1 MKKYVGLFI
10 AWGLFLLSA
19 VAFAAA
25 NYEENVVEAEG
36 YGLSAAGSATEVQA
50 RLTARRAAIADAQRV
65 LAEEM
70 AAVQVDAETRVE
82 DAALKSDVVQTKVTA
97 LLKGCRVVRESYEDG
112 AYRVT
117 VAVPLFGERSLA
129 AAALPRKSGRQPFP
143 LAASLSRDEAA
154 EEYGPR
160 EPVESGPYTGLI
172 LDCRG
177 LDLRPAMSPVIK
189 TTAGEP
195 IYGYKNLDSA
205 EVIRRGMAGYAHT
218 FEDNTAR
225 AGENPL
231 ILRAAGVDRYFN
243 PVVTAE
249 DGGWI
254 LRENEKTHFL
264 DKAAV
269 VFVR

>member
-1 MKKYVGLFI
+1 MKKYAGLLI
-10 AWGLFLLSA
+10 AWGIFLCGA

-36 YGLSAAGSATEVQA
+36 YGLSAAGAVTEVQA

-129 AAALPRKSGRQPFP
+129 AAALPKQQARQPFP
-143 LAASLSRDEAA
+143 LASSLSRDEAA
-154 EEYGPR
+154 EEYGSK
-160 EPVESGPYTGLI
+160 EPTEGAPYTGLI

-205 EVIRRGMAGYAHT
+205 EVIRRGMAGYART
-218 FEDNTAR
+218 FEANTAR
-225 AGENPL
+225 AGDHPL
-231 ILRAAGVDRYFN
+231 ILRAEGVDRYFN
-243 PVVTAE
+243 PVVTAA
-249 DGGWI
+249 DGRWI
-254 LRENEKTHFL
+254 LRENERTHFL
-264 DKAAV
+264 DKTAV
-269 VFVR
+269 VFLW

>member
-1 MKKYVGLFI
+1 MKKYIALCM
-10 AWGLFLLSA
+10 AWGIFLLSA
-19 VAFAAA
+19 AAFAAA
-25 NYEENVVEAEG
+25 HYEENVVEAEG
-36 YGLSAAGSATEVQA
+36 YGLPAAGAATEVQA

-82 DAALKSDVVQTKVTA
+82 DAALKSDVVRTKVTA

-129 AAALPRKSGRQPFP
+129 AAALPEKRGRQPFP
-143 LAASLSRDEAA
+143 LAEHIARDEAS
-154 EEYGPR
+154 R
-160 EPVESGPYTGLI
+160 EPIAPTRSGPYTGLI

-177 LDLRPAMSPVIK
+177 LGLQPAMSPVIK

-205 EVIRRGMAGYAHT
+205 EVIRRGMAGYARD
-218 FEDNTAR
+218 FGENTAR

-231 ILRAAGVDRYFN
+231 ILRAVGVDRNFN
-243 PVVTAE
+243 PVVTAA
-249 DGGWI
+249 DAGWI
-254 LRENEKTHFL
+254 LEENAKTHFL
-264 DKAAV
+264 DEAAV

>member
-1 MKKYVGLFI
+1 MKKYAGLLI
-10 AWGLFLLSA
+10 AWGIFLCSA

-36 YGLSAAGSATEVQA
+36 YGLSAAGAVTEVQA

-82 DAALKSDVVQTKVTA
+82 DAALKSDVVKTKVTA

-129 AAALPRKSGRQPFP
+129 AAALPKQQARQPFP
-143 LAASLSRDEAA
+143 LASSLSRDEAA
-154 EEYGPR
+154 EEYGAK
-160 EPVESGPYTGLI
+160 EPTEGAPYTGLI

-205 EVIRRGMAGYAHT
+205 EVIRRGMAGYART
-218 FEDNTAR
+218 FEANTAR
-225 AGENPL
+225 AGEHPL
-231 ILRAAGVDRYFN
+231 ILRAEGVDCYFN
-243 PVVTAE
+243 PVVTAA
-249 DGGWI
+249 DGRWI
-254 LRENEKTHFL
+254 LRENERTHFL
-264 DKAAV
+264 DKTAV
-269 VFVR
+269 VFLW

>member
-1 MKKYVGLFI
+1 MKKYAGLLI
-10 AWGLFLLSA
+10 AWGIFLCSA

-36 YGLSAAGSATEVQA
+36 YGLSAAGAVTEVQA

-117 VAVPLFGERSLA
+117 VVVPLFGERSLA
-129 AAALPRKSGRQPFP
+129 AAALPKQQARQPFP
-143 LAASLSRDEAA
+143 LASSLSRDEAA
-154 EEYGPR
+154 EEYGAK
-160 EPVESGPYTGLI
+160 EPTEGAPYTGLI

-189 TTAGEP
+189 TTAGEM

-205 EVIRRGMAGYAHT
+205 EVIRRGMVGYART
-218 FEDNTAR
+218 FEGNTAR
-225 AGENPL
+225 AGEHPL
-231 ILRAAGVDRYFN
+231 ILRAEGVDRYFN
-243 PVVTAE
+243 PVVTAA
-249 DGGWI
+249 DGRWI
-254 LRENEKTHFL
+254 LRENERTHFL
-264 DKAAV
+264 DKTAV
-269 VFVR
+269 VFLW